1 MVVSTFFTPLTL
13 AATILFTA
21 ALAWR
26 IYQLQRAPRE
36 LPVWAVAVTIAGVF
50 GSFLCQQ
57 KAISDALDELVVRGT
72 GRLLNNVLLS
82 VGLCSLLIF
91 FLGSTLGPRRYRRAA
106 FEMIPL
112 AAAIALMCVAL
123 AITPAEARGVSL
135 SATVVH
141 IPGIALFYLGAGSYL
156 IYSLIACVWWIGRYY
171 RTADHHLRIGLRLSG
186 IGLALGAVGS
196 ILRALYIVVAWIFG
210 PSMAVLLSI
219 GIPLVILGTMLFI
232 VGLSYPG
239 VQARFAAFLRRRRHR
254 RHYQQLTPLWTLLT
268 KAYPDIVLRAG
279 PRWPFDR
286 LRPHNVHRRYYRRVI
301 EIRDGL
307 VQLSPYLETDLA
319 AVAVDDPHSAA
330 EELKTA
336 LTRRAGDE
344 ESGRKARLVLPG
356 GANDIEADAQPL
368 LALARA
374 VELSR

>member
-1 MVVSTFFTPLTL
+1 MVVSTFFTPLNL
-13 AATILFTA
+13 AATVLFTA

-57 KAISDALDELVVRGT
+57 KAISDALDELVVRGA

-82 VGLCSLLIF
+82 AGLCSLLIF

-112 AAAIALMCVAL
+112 AAAIALMCTAL
-123 AITPAEARGVSL
+123 AITPAKARGDSL
-135 SATVVH
+135 SGTVVH
-141 IPGIALFYLGAGSYL
+141 IPGVALFYLGAGSYL
-156 IYSLIACVWWIGRYY
+156 IYGLIACVWWIGRYY

-186 IGLALGAVGS
+186 IGLSLCAVGG
-196 ILRALYIVVAWIFG
+196 ILRALFVVAWIVG

-219 GIPLVILGTMLFI
+219 GIALVILGTMLFI

-239 VQARFAAFLRRRRHR
+239 VQARFAALLRRRRHR
-254 RHYQQLTPLWTLLT
+254 RHYQQLNPLWTLLT

-279 PRWPFDR
+279 PRRPFDR

-307 VQLSPYLETDLA
+307 VQLSPYLGTDLA
-319 AVAVDDPHSAA
+319 AVAVDDPHTAA

-336 LTRRAGDE
+336 LARQAGDE
-344 ESGRKARLVLPG
+344 DSGREARLVLPG
-356 GANDIEADAQPL
+356 GANDIEADVQPL

-374 VELSR
+374 VELGR